1 MLSYLKLAL
10 KVLGRRK
17 FFTFISLFGI
27 TLTLAV
33 LMIATA
39 ILDNIF
45 SPRAPESR
53 FDRVLMVDRITQY
66 GPNATM
72 SSDPGYAFIERWV
85 RTLPGVERVAAYTSE
100 HVISMYVA
108 GRQIEARL
116 KRTDGAYWQILD
128 FRFLEGHPFTA
139 ADDEAGRRVA
149 VISDSLRDR
158 LFGGGPAVGKSVTV
172 DGESFRVV
180 GVVPRVPLPRRVA
193 YAEIWVPIG
202 TIPSSDYRKQL
213 FGDFDAIVLA
223 RSRADFPRLK
233 REFATRMARFPI
245 DNPKEITSTRAWL
258 DTPYEAVAH
267 DLAPGSMRR
276 GKDEQM
282 PLIFAGILALIAIL
296 FMTLP
301 ALNLVTLNLSR
312 ILERA
317 SEIGVRRAFGAP
329 RTSLV
334 GQFVLENVV
343 LTIIGGVI
351 GFVVAAAALPA
362 IERVQLVSDLYLDLN
377 LRIFAYGMLVAA
389 FFGVFSGFYPAW
401 KMSRLEPVNALRGGT
416 E

>member
-1 MLSYLKLAL
+1 MMLSYLKLAL

-53 FDRVLMVDRITQY
+53 FDRALIVDRVTQT
-66 GPNATM
+66 GPHSVE
-72 SSDPGYAFIERWV
+72 SSDPGYGFLERWV
-85 RTLPGVERVAAYTSE
+85 RTLPGVERVTLYTND
-100 HVISMYVA
+100 HVIAMYVG
-108 GRQIEARL
+108 GRRIDTRI
-116 KRTDGAYWQILD
+116 KRTDGDYWRILD

-139 ADDEAGRRVA
+139 ADDAAGRRVA
-149 VISDSLRDR
+149 VIADSLREK
-158 LFGGGPAVGKSVTV
+158 LFGAGPAVGKTIAV
-172 DGESFRVV
+172 DGEAFRVV
-180 GVVPRVPLPRRVA
+180 GVVPRVPLPRRAA
-193 YAEIWVPIG
+193 YAELWVPIG
-202 TIPSSDYRKQL
+202 TIPSADYRTQI
-213 FGDFDAIVLA
+213 FADFNAVVLA

-233 REFATRMARFPI
+233 RELATRMAHYPI
-245 DNPKEITSTRAWL
+245 DNPKEITSVTANL
-258 DTPYEAVAH
+258 DTPFEAVAH
-267 DLAPGSMRR
+267 DLGGGATR
-276 GKDEQM
+276 GREKQM
-282 PLIFAGILALIAIL
+282 PLIFAGILGLAALL

-301 ALNLVTLNLSR
+301 ALNLITLNLSR

-329 RTSLV
+329 RRSLV

-343 LTIIGGVI
+343 LTLIGGAM
-351 GFVVAAAALPA
+351 GFLVAAAALPLMD
-362 IERVQLVSDLYLDLN
+362 RLQLVPDLRFDLN
-377 LRIFAYGMLVAA
+377 IRIFAYGMLVAA

-401 KMSRLEPVNALRGGT
+401 KMSRLEPV
-416 E
+416 